1 MGQALSEP
9 VTTKTSSEGST
20 DKSLVYSVS
29 SMQGW
34 RVNMEDRHALI
45 PSYEDTGDNFFAVF
59 DGHGVGDSVAEYCSE
74 HLHHRVFH
82 SQAYKDGH
90 VQDALRWANLQVDKE
105 LRIDVSQSQETA
117 GCTALAALITKD
129 NHLYISN
136 AGDSRAVLSTKNG
149 KAMALSKD
157 HKPNDPIETER
168 IKLAG
173 GHVEGNRVNGTLALS
188 RAIGDFGF
196 KTQTDIPPEKQAV
209 TAYPDIQEYKLTP
222 DDEFLVL
229 ACDGIWDCRSDQQV
243 VDIIRYGLTLKKTLV
258 QISEELMDTCLAE
271 HNTASVGCDNM
282 TLIIVAFLHNNK
294 DVDEWY
300 DTMASNQISKP
311 SSLCKQQQQKP
322 SKLPPSFIIKE

>member
-9 VTTKTSSEGST
+9 VTTKTSSEGSA
-20 DKSLVYSVS
+20 DQRLVYGVS

-34 RVNMEDRHALI
+34 RINMEDRHTTI
-45 PSYEDTGDNFFAVF
+45 PSYEDTGDSFFAVF
-59 DGHGVGDSVAEYCSE
+59 DGHGGDSVAEYCSE
-74 HLHHRVFH
+74 HLHNRVFH

-90 VQDALRWANLQVDKE
+90 VQDALQWANLQMDKE
-105 LRIDVSQSQETA
+105 LLSQDSQSQDTA
-117 GCTALAALITKD
+117 GCTALVALFTKD

-157 HKPNDPIETER
+157 HKPNDPIETSR

-196 KTQTDIPPEKQAV
+196 KTQPDITPENQAV
-209 TAYPDIQEYKLTP
+209 TAYPDIHEYEVTP
-222 DDEFLVL
+222 NDEFLVL

-271 HNTASVGCDNM
+271 SNTASVGCDNM
-282 TLIIVAFLHNNK
+282 TLVIVAFLHNTKN
-294 DVDEWY
+294 VDQWY
-300 DTMASNQISKP
+300 DTMASNQVTKP
-311 SSLCKQQQQKP
+311 SSPQQQKP